1 MPLWTIHHS
10 PGVFT
15 DDDKA
20 SLAGEITDRYEKV
33 GLPRF
38 YVVVIFR
45 EVTAADFFVGGVS
58 APLSARVE
66 IAHIARHL
74 PDSASRRR
82 TARWVGDVL
91 APYLERHDGLHWEFH
106 IDETSEELW
115 MINGL
120 VPPPARSDAEK
131 EWARTNEAA
140 AY

>member
-10 PGVFT
+10 PGIFT
-15 DDDKA
+15 DEDKHA
-20 SLAGEITDRYEKV
+20 LAEQITDRYEEV

-45 EVTAADFFVGGVS
+45 EVGAGDIFVGGAS
-58 APLSARVE
+58 APKTARIE

-91 APYLERHDGLHWEFH
+91 SPYLVRDEIHWEFH

-120 VPPPARSDAEK
+120 VPPPARSEAEK
-131 EWARTNEAA
+131 AWAANGRAA
-140 AY
+140 PY

>member
-10 PGVFT
+10 PGIFT
-15 DDDKA
+15 DEDKRV
-20 SLAGEITDRYEKV
+20 LAEQITDRYESV

-45 EVTAADFFVGGVS
+45 EVSAADIFVGGTS
-58 APLSARVE
+58 APRTARIE

-82 TARWVGDVL
+82 TAGWVGDVL
-91 APYLERHDGLHWEFH
+91 SPYLDRDEIHWEFH

-120 VPPPARSDAEK
+120 VPPPARSEAEK
-131 EWARTNEAA
+131 AWAVNGRAA
-140 AY
+140 PY